1 MKRDYK
7 KPTMTVVRLQNL
19 SQLLAGSDYGGKLNA
34 PAYEWDDDELDDE
47 G

>member
-7 KPTMTVVRLQNL
+7 KPTMMVVLLQNL

-34 PAYEWDDDELDDE
+34 PAFEWDDEEQDDE
-47 G
+47 T

>member
-7 KPTMTVVRLQNL
+7 KPTMMVVLLQNQA
-19 SQLLAGSDYGGKLNA
+19 QLLAGSDYGGKLNA
-34 PAYEWDDDELDDE
+34 PAYEWDDELDDE

>member
-1 MKRDYK
+1 
-7 KPTMTVVRLQNL
+7 
-19 SQLLAGSDYGGKLNA
+19 LAGSDYGGKLNA